1 MIGRICNMEG
11 IMKRIAYIMAF
22 AMFLAVSCQIDDL
35 QDKSIPE
42 SQTSRKVLTVGAAED
57 DGTRVGFDESNAFYW
72 HKGDRIGVITT
83 AGFKEMVIDDAY
95 HGQASGVF
103 TGDFEEEMGDYVVY
117 PYGNHTLEGD
127 VLTYLLPSSYTYSS
141 IEDDA
146 NSFNPPMLG
155 KIEGG
160 NATLNHIASF
170 FKISVS
176 PVPAGGDD
184 MKLIL
189 TADKRITGEFAV
201 DLSADMPVL
210 NTDDAEGNSVTVNF
224 SNTVPG
230 NSGTFYIPAPLGT
243 YDSISVE
250 VKDGET
256 SLLTKT
262 WTDQTVSRKTPKRG
276 SALIDYVAEVDG
288 TIYLNLQ
295 EALDAADNQ
304 TVFMVRDVVQDTP
317 LIAAH
322 GKTAVLDLNGKTLSG
337 TALSAAT
344 SSLITVRSGADLT
357 LKNGNVVFAAT
368 TPDTQWGGDGQPPY
382 PGYANNTVRNEGS
395 LTVENAFLENKTQKG
410 GASYVVDNY
419 SGAKLVVNDGGV
431 LTQSGGDIAVR
442 MFNGSAGAVDVT
454 VNGGSLTGYR
464 AVWIQLA
471 SSDAAVA
478 PVMRLTVTGG
488 TLNSADTVY
497 NQAVYSY
504 SYGNDMK
511 NVLINVSGG
520 TFNGDIALTGGAN
533 KTNLETVN
541 ISGGTFN
548 GPWNIYS
555 YGADEKAVE
564 AIKITGGIFSYDP
577 TDYLAAGYEAA
588 ETADGW
594 IVRASVASD

>member
-1 MIGRICNMEG
+1 MEG

-22 AMFLAVSCQIDDL
+22 AMFLSVSCQIDDL
-35 QDKSIPE
+35 QDKSILE

-141 IEDDA
+141 IEDDD

-230 NSGTFYIPAPLGT
+230 NSGTFYL
-243 YDSISVE
+243 
-250 VKDGET
+250 
-256 SLLTKT
+256 
-262 WTDQTVSRKTPKRG
+262 
-276 SALIDYVAEVDG
+276 
-288 TIYLNLQ
+288 
-295 EALDAADNQ
+295 
-304 TVFMVRDVVQDTP
+304 
-317 LIAAH
+317 
-322 GKTAVLDLNGKTLSG
+322 
-337 TALSAAT
+337 
-344 SSLITVRSGADLT
+344 
-357 LKNGNVVFAAT
+357 
-368 TPDTQWGGDGQPPY
+368 
-382 PGYANNTVRNEGS
+382 
-395 LTVENAFLENKTQKG
+395 
-410 GASYVVDNY
+410 Y
-419 SGAKLVVNDGGV
+419 SG
-431 LTQSGGDIAVR
+431 
-442 MFNGSAGAVDVT
+442 
-454 VNGGSLTGYR
+454 
-464 AVWIQLA
+464 
-471 SSDAAVA
+471 SS
-478 PVMRLTVTGG
+478 
-488 TLNSADTVY
+488 
-497 NQAVYSY
+497 
-504 SYGNDMK
+504 
-511 NVLINVSGG
+511 
-520 TFNGDIALTGGAN
+520 
-533 KTNLETVN
+533 
-541 ISGGTFN
+541 
-548 GPWNIYS
+548 WNI
-555 YGADEKAVE
+555 
-564 AIKITGGIFSYDP
+564 
-577 TDYLAAGYEAA
+577 
-588 ETADGW
+588 
-594 IVRASVASD
+594 

>member
-1 MIGRICNMEG
+1 MEG

-35 QDKSIPE
+35 HDKSIPE

-201 DLSADMPVL
+201 DLSADIPVL

-317 LIAAH
+317 LIAAQ

-419 SGAKLVVNDGGV
+419 SGAKLVVNDGSV

-564 AIKITGGIFSYDP
+564 AIKITGGTFSYDP
-577 TDYLAAGYEAA
+577 TDYLAAGYEVA

>member
-1 MIGRICNMEG
+1 MEG

-42 SQTSRKVLTVGAAED
+42 SQTSCKVLTVGAAED

-317 LIAAH
+317 LIAAQ

-564 AIKITGGIFSYDP
+564 AIKITGGTFSYDP

>member
-1 MIGRICNMEG
+1 
-11 IMKRIAYIMAF
+11 MKRIAYIMAF

-304 TVFMVRDVVQDTP
+304 TVFMVRDVVQYTP
-317 LIAAH
+317 LIAAQ

-564 AIKITGGIFSYDP
+564 AIKITGGTFSYDP

>member
-1 MIGRICNMEG
+1 
-11 IMKRIAYIMAF
+11 MKRIACIMAF

-57 DGTRVGFDESNAFYW
+57 DGTRVGFDGSNAFYW

-317 LIAAH
+317 LIAAQ

-419 SGAKLVVNDGGV
+419 SGAMLVVNDGGV

-564 AIKITGGIFSYDP
+564 AIKITGGTFSYDP

>member
-1 MIGRICNMEG
+1 MEG

-317 LIAAH
+317 LIAAQ

-419 SGAKLVVNDGGV
+419 SGATLVVNDGGV

-564 AIKITGGIFSYDP
+564 AIKITGGTFSYDP

>member
-95 HGQASGVF
+95 YGQASGVF
-103 TGDFEEEMGDYVVY
+103 TGVFEEEMGDYVVY

-317 LIAAH
+317 LIAAQ

-564 AIKITGGIFSYDP
+564 AIKITGGTFSYDP

>member
-1 MIGRICNMEG
+1 MEG

-57 DGTRVGFDESNAFYW
+57 DGTRVSFDESNAFYW

-295 EALDAADNQ
+295 EALDATDNQ

>member
-1 MIGRICNMEG
+1 MEG

-141 IEDDA
+141 IEDDSD
-146 NSFNPPMLG
+146 SFNPPMLG

-276 SALIDYVAEVDG
+276 SALIEYVAEVDG

-317 LIAAH
+317 LIAAQ

-337 TALSAAT
+337 TALSVAT

-520 TFNGDIALTGGAN
+520 TFNG
-533 KTNLETVN
+533 
-541 ISGGTFN
+541 
-548 GPWNIYS
+548 PWNIYS

-564 AIKITGGIFSYDP
+564 AIKITGGTFSYDP

>member
-1 MIGRICNMEG
+1 
-11 IMKRIAYIMAF
+11 MKRIAYIMAF

-176 PVPAGGDD
+176 PVPAGGED

-189 TADKRITGEFAV
+189 TADKRITGGFAV

-256 SLLTKT
+256 SLLTRT

-317 LIAAH
+317 LIAAQ

-337 TALSAAT
+337 TALTAAT

-368 TPDTQWGGDGQPPY
+368 TPDTHWGGDGQPPY

-520 TFNGDIALTGGAN
+520 TFYGDIALTGGAN
-533 KTNLETVN
+533 KTNLEAVN

-564 AIKITGGIFSYDP
+564 AIKITGGTFSYDP

-594 IVRASVASD
+594 IVRAGE

>member
-1 MIGRICNMEG
+1 MEG

-42 SQTSRKVLTVGAAED
+42 SQTSPKVLTVGAAED

-103 TGDFEEEMGDYVVY
+103 TGDFEEELGDYVVY

-317 LIAAH
+317 LIAAQ

-395 LTVENAFLENKTQKG
+395 LTVENTFLENKTQKG

-564 AIKITGGIFSYDP
+564 AIKITGGTFSYDP
-577 TDYLAAGYEAA
+577 TDYIAAGYEAA

>member
-1 MIGRICNMEG
+1 MEG

-295 EALDAADNQ
+295 EALDATDNQ

>member
-1 MIGRICNMEG
+1 MEG

-57 DGTRVGFDESNAFYW
+57 DGTRVSFDESNAFYW